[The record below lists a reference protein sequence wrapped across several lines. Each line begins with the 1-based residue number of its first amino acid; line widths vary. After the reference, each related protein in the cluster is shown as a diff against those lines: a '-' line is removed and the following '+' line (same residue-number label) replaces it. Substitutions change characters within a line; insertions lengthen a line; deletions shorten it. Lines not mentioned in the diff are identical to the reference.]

1 MTPLHLSFDY
11 PNFFVSFRY
20 ATEYDGAV
28 NPMKNGE
35 LMRIPLL
42 LKILIAGVV
51 TVGTAAAQADQLA
64 DIKQKGEIVFGVLGT
79 DEPNS
84 FIDPQTRDYIGYE
97 IDLANAV
104 AKKIG
109 VKPVFKQLAVAA
121 RIPELQ
127 QGHVDVLAASLTH
140 NKERESQVDFA
151 LTDFITGSKVLVVKS
166 SGIHSIADLAGK
178 RVLTVK
184 GGTQVPNLLRV
195 VPTAQ
200 VITFE
205 NTQQAFQALQQGKG
219 VAYVNDESSLYDDV
233 HKLGPRAS
241 DYEILPQNLNVE
253 PLALGIRKNEPAL
266 KAVIDDELRALEASG
281 EANRIYDKWYG
292 KDSKLKFGA
301 RTFKFDTDKID
312 DDKVTG

>member
-1 MTPLHLSFDY
+1 
-11 PNFFVSFRY
+11 
-20 ATEYDGAV
+20 
-28 NPMKNGE
+28 
-35 LMRIPLL
+35 MRIPQL
-42 LKILIAGVV
+42 LKILVAGVLAFGAV
-51 TVGTAAAQADQLA
+51 AAHADQLG
-64 DIKQKGEIVFGVLGT
+64 DIKKKGEIVFGVLGT

-97 IDLANAV
+97 IDIAKAV
-104 AKKIG
+104 AQKIG

-140 NKERESQVDFA
+140 NKEREAQIDFA
-151 LTDFITGSKVLVVKS
+151 LTHFITGSKVLVVKS

-205 NTQQAFQALQQGKG
+205 TTQQAFQALQQGKG

-253 PLALGIRKNEPAL
+253 PLALGIRKGEPAL
-266 KAVIDDELRALEASG
+266 KTAIDDELRALEASG
-281 EANRIYDKWYG
+281 EANRLYDKWYG
-292 KDSKLKFGA
+292 KDSKLKFA
-301 RTFKFDTDKID
+301 PRNFKIETDKID
-312 DDKVTG
+312 DNKVTG